1 MHLIVLVNSYFN
13 KQLIKA
19 QLILGFLFLFHSCIV
34 SYDSHTISGN
44 TMGTT
49 FLIKLVFND
58 NDLDKR
64 IIEDSI
70 DSILFNLNQQMS
82 TWIKASEISLFNKKM
97 SLQPQKIS
105 DDFFH
110 VLEQGQLIYQKS
122 EGLFDYTIF
131 PVMDL
136 WGFGPLVNK
145 EKKIP
150 NGDEIKEV
158 LEYVGADKIQL
169 NYPYVKKLHPKLQLD
184 LNAIAKGYA
193 VDKIYD
199 WLSDKGFSNIFVE
212 IGGEIRCGGINKS
225 NNPWLVGIEAPL
237 VDSLPGKKIASKTIL
252 KNEALATSGN
262 YRNFRIENNRV
273 VNHTF
278 NPTSGE
284 PIETNVLSVSVKSDK
299 CLIADAW
306 ATALMVLS
314 YEDGMEKVK
323 SNESIEA
330 LWIVL
335 EDDNVLKQYN
345 SRGFYY

>member
-1 MHLIVLVNSYFN
+1 MVSPYFK

-19 QLILGFLFLFHSCIV
+19 QLTLGFLFLFHSCIV

-64 IIEDSI
+64 KIEDSI

-82 TWIKASEISLFNKKM
+82 TWIKGSEISLFNKNI

-122 EGLFDYTIF
+122 GGLFDYTIF

-136 WGFGPLVNK
+136 WGFGPLANK
-145 EKKIP
+145 EEKIP
-150 NGDEIKEV
+150 NKHEIKNV
-158 LEYVGADKIQL
+158 LGYVGTDKVEL

-225 NNPWLVGIEAPL
+225 NTPWLVGIEAPL

-273 VNHTF
+273 INHTF
-278 NPTSGE
+278 NPISGL
-284 PIETNVLSVSVKSDK
+284 PVETNVLSVSVKSDE

-306 ATALMVLS
+306 ATALMVLP
-314 YEDGMEKVK
+314 YEEGMEKVK
-323 SNESIEA
+323 NNEAIEA
-330 LWIVL
+330 LWVIS
-335 EDDNVLKQYN
+335 EDNNNLKYYH
-345 SRGFYY
+345 SKGFYY

>member
-1 MHLIVLVNSYFN
+1 MIVLVSSYFI
-13 KQLIKA
+13 KQFIKA
-19 QLILGFLFLFHSCIV
+19 QLILGFLFLFHSCSV
-34 SYDSHTISGN
+34 RYDSYTIYGD

-58 NDLDKR
+58 NSLDKR
-64 IIEDSI
+64 KIEDSI
-70 DSILFNLNQQMS
+70 DSIFFNLNQQMS
-82 TWIKASEISLFNKKM
+82 TWIKESEISLFNKKM

-105 DDFFH
+105 DDFFY
-110 VLEQGQLIYQKS
+110 VLKQGQLIHQKS
-122 EGLFDYTIF
+122 GGLFDYTIF
-131 PVMDL
+131 PIMDL

-158 LEYVGADKIQL
+158 LDYVGADKIQL
-169 NYPYVKKLHPKLQLD
+169 NYPYIKKLHPKLQLD

-273 VNHTF
+273 INHTF
-278 NPTSGE
+278 NPISGL
-284 PIETNVLSVSVKSDK
+284 PVETNVLSVSVKSDE

-306 ATALMVLS
+306 ATALMVLP
-314 YEDGMEKVK
+314 YEEGMEKVK
-323 SNESIEA
+323 NNEAIEA
-330 LWIVL
+330 LWVIL
-335 EDDNVLKQYN
+335 EDNNNLKYYH
-345 SRGFYY
+345 SKDFYY